1 MLSEQDKIKWFDI
14 AVKFQ
19 IEGLIFLTMKSRKKD
34 KCFWAIED
42 MKNNKVLNSNMEWED
57 EVPSAKRDEAFLI
70 RTRFDFDTAVSMY
83 EQYKM
88 FTQEPAQQEKK

>member
-1 MLSEQDKIKWFDI
+1 MLNDQEKIKWFDL

-19 IEGLIFLTMKSRKKD
+19 IDGLVFLTMKSRKNG
-34 KCFWAIED
+34 KCSWAIEE
-42 MKNNKVLNSNMEWED
+42 MKTNKVLNSNMEWE
-57 EVPSAKRDEAFLI
+57 EEAPLAKRDEAFLI

-88 FTQEPAQQEKK
+88 FTQEPEPQGTK